1 MARKKTRRSS
11 ALVPFRMTA
20 PKPIIVRQ
28 TKTIVKHA
36 KRKGGHSRG
45 GGMLGGLTDAK
56 RIGIVV
62 GGAAL
67 GFIQKQGL
75 SLPKLPL
82 LGEAGTIGLI
92 AYLVSDGGRNKLADE
107 ICTASL
113 TVAAYELASTGT
125 IAGVDGPDVDGFVS
139 GY

>member
-1 MARKKTRRSS
+1 MARKKTHSK

-36 KRKGGHSRG
+36 KRKGGHSR

-92 AYLVSDGGRNKLADE
+92 AYFVSDGGRNKLADE

-125 IAGVDGPDVDGFVS
+125 IAGVDGADVDGFVS

>member
-1 MARKKTRRSS
+1 MAKKTKRSS

-28 TKTIVKHA
+28 TKVVHTKSKKTSH
-36 KRKGGHSRG
+36 RRHSS

-75 SLPKLPL
+75 QLPKLPL

-92 AYLVSDGGRNKLADE
+92 AYFVSDGGRNKLADE

-125 IAGVDGPDVDGFVS
+125 IAGPGGDVDGFVQ